1 MKLVFLH
8 GLGQDKTA
16 WDDVIAALPHYDCL
30 ALDLFDEG
38 KMPENFTTL
47 VEQVATE
54 LKGIEE
60 DFVLIGLSLGAM
72 LALALSD
79 HTLPHIKGFIVSGAQ
94 HDLKRSFLYKL
105 QLLGL
110 QLLPKSFFKKQGVE
124 KDSFLAFSKS
134 LSTLDLREIIQQ
146 IDIPALI
153 LCGQKDKPNL
163 LPARKIAE
171 LIPND
176 RLSVIK
182 KGGHLLNTKMPIV
195 FAKEITDFLKYE
207 SF

>member
-38 KMPENFTTL
+38 KMPENFALL

-54 LKGIEE
+54 LKEIEE

-105 QLLGL
+105 
-110 QLLPKSFFKKQGVE
+110 
-124 KDSFLAFSKS
+124 
-134 LSTLDLREIIQQ
+134 
-146 IDIPALI
+146 
-153 LCGQKDKPNL
+153 
-163 LPARKIAE
+163 
-171 LIPND
+171 
-176 RLSVIK
+176 
-182 KGGHLLNTKMPIV
+182 
-195 FAKEITDFLKYE
+195 
-207 SF
+207 

>member
-16 WDDVIAALPHYDCL
+16 WNDVIAALPHYDCL

-72 LALALSD
+72 LAHCFWRA
-79 HTLPHIKGFIVSGAQ
+79 A
-94 HDLKRSFLYKL
+94 
-105 QLLGL
+105 
-110 QLLPKSFFKKQGVE
+110 
-124 KDSFLAFSKS
+124 
-134 LSTLDLREIIQQ
+134 
-146 IDIPALI
+146 
-153 LCGQKDKPNL
+153 
-163 LPARKIAE
+163 
-171 LIPND
+171 
-176 RLSVIK
+176 
-182 KGGHLLNTKMPIV
+182 
-195 FAKEITDFLKYE
+195 
-207 SF
+207 